1 MKTIKCPQCSS
12 TAEWSDK
19 NEFRPFCSKR
29 CRLIDLGAWA
39 SESHRIKGDPISEFD
54 EGSLETEH

>member
-1 MKTIKCPQCSS
+1 M
-12 TAEWSDK
+12 AEWSDK